1 MAISLE
7 SFSQQLGVPLW
18 LLLIVVAWSL
28 IWKALALWKSARKN
42 HIVWFILFILIHTI
56 GILEILYLFLFSKIN
71 LDSKAAYLKKERK
84 KKRGKRNAK

>member
-71 LDSKAAYLKKERK
+71 LNESSAKKERK